1 MSGLTQLAPSK
12 LGLWDLTPAPQ
23 SDSQDLQ
30 QRRMATDNGLSQKSL
45 GFVSIRQ
52 RVDQGYFGG
61 YLLVNSVA
69 RPLEFHC
76 TVPVQPTRAQTIL
89 FGPTLEEFLCG
100 EQIARALLSRAK
112 IQPQVVLVDSPATLC
127 VRHWIDVPILWIHG
141 VQGTGLESSETQAQ
155 DSINPGFQSPT
166 YRRDA
171 SQYAERSL
179 DRYHFGCLDS
189 YRSDLELID
198 WMVESQTI
206 GLDLQEP
213 FERIVEALA
222 EAHPRT
228 KVA

>member
-1 MSGLTQLAPSK
+1 
-12 LGLWDLTPAPQ
+12 
-23 SDSQDLQ
+23 
-30 QRRMATDNGLSQKSL
+30 MATDNGLSQKSL

-52 RVDQGYFGG
+52 RMDQGYFGG

-112 IQPQVVLVDSPATLC
+112 IQPQLVLVDSPATLC
-127 VRHWIDVPILWIHG
+127 VRHWIDIPILWIYG
-141 VQGTGLESSETQAQ
+141 VEGVAQESSETQTPALS
-155 DSINPGFQSPT
+155 DPGFQSPT
-166 YRRDA
+166 YRRVQ
-171 SQYAERSL
+171 SQYAERSA
-179 DRYHFGCLDS
+179 DRYRFGCLDS

-198 WMVESQTI
+198 WMIESQTI
-206 GLDLQEP
+206 ALDLQEP

>member
-1 MSGLTQLAPSK
+1 
-12 LGLWDLTPAPQ
+12 
-23 SDSQDLQ
+23 
-30 QRRMATDNGLSQKSL
+30 MATDNGLSQKSL

-112 IQPQVVLVDSPATLC
+112 IQPQAVLVDSPAALC
-127 VRHWIDVPILWIHG
+127 VRHWIDIPILWIYG
-141 VQGTGLESSETQAQ
+141 VEGACQESSETQTPA
-155 DSINPGFQSPT
+155 SIDPGFQSPT
-166 YRRDA
+166 YRRVQ
-171 SQYAERSL
+171 SQYAERCE
-179 DRYHFGCLDS
+179 DRYRFGCLDS

-198 WMVESQTI
+198 WMIESQTI
-206 GLDLQEP
+206 ALDLQEP